1 MTANCSCSYGE
12 DVSGD
17 YFLEIESHF
26 TQRRGTP
33 FVLNAKDWSLIKSW
47 SEEGIPL
54 PVVIEAIDSVFDK
67 QEARKKKVNG
77 LSYCK
82 HAVKELW
89 QERRELLIGGQ
100 ENAPEEEVVPRLD
113 ALANALA
120 DAAPEFADRVR
131 ALVAEKSVPRIE
143 ERLMELEQE
152 LIDSLL
158 PRAEELRA
166 EARAL
171 TSGADEKTRARTEEA
186 HLRRLVRERFG
197 VPRLTLF

>member
-1 MTANCSCSYGE
+1 M
-12 DVSGD
+12 SGD

-26 TQRRGTP
+26 AQRRGTP
-33 FVLNAKDWSLIKSW
+33 FVLNAKDWSLMKSW
-47 SEEGIPL
+47 SDEGIPL
-54 PVVIEAIDSVFDK
+54 PVVIEAIDAVFDK
-67 QEARKKKVNG
+67 QEAKNKKING

-100 ENAPEEEVVPRLD
+100 ESAPEEEVVPRLD
-113 ALANALA
+113 ALASAVA
-120 DAAPEFADRVR
+120 EVAPEFAERVR
-131 ALVAEKSVPRIE
+131 GLVVEKSVPRIE

-197 VPRLTLF
+197 LPRLTVL

>member
-1 MTANCSCSYGE
+1 
-12 DVSGD
+12 VSGD

-26 TQRRGTP
+26 AQRRGTP
-33 FVLNAKDWSLIKSW
+33 FVLNAKDWSLMKSW
-47 SEEGIPL
+47 SDEGIPL

-67 QEARKKKVNG
+67 QEAKNKKING

-113 ALANALA
+113 ALAEAVA
-120 DAAPEFADRVR
+120 GVAPEFAERVR
-131 ALVAEKSVPRIE
+131 GLAAEKSVPRIE

-152 LIDSLL
+152 LIESLL
-158 PRAEELRA
+158 PQAEELRA

-197 VPRLTLF
+197 LPRLTLF